1 MFFITELVQSFVSS
15 HQRATK
21 LKLSFYD
28 YCVRRLCQQ
37 WGAKMKEKEVLCTEE
52 RNITVLLQPEHCFCH
67 HRSTTALP
75 LLAAAICVTHPTA
88 PSLVLTS
95 PVLLSCRAL
104 LKAVH
109 ILMVT
114 TYDVASAQKYS
125 FHKQKKKKKIH

>member
-1 MFFITELVQSFVSS
+1 M
-15 HQRATK
+15 
-21 LKLSFYD
+21 
-28 YCVRRLCQQ
+28 RRLCQQ

-125 FHKQKKKKKIH
+125 FHKQKKKKKNTLKLTKVTTLLQENMVSNAQKNKSERFQQH

>member
-1 MFFITELVQSFVSS
+1 
-15 HQRATK
+15 
-21 LKLSFYD
+21 
-28 YCVRRLCQQ
+28 
-37 WGAKMKEKEVLCTEE
+37 MKEKEVLCTEE

-114 TYDVASAQKYS
+114 TYDEASAQKYS
-125 FHKQKKKKKIH
+125 IHKQKKKKKKKYTEANKGNYTASAEHGIKCPKE